1 MKYIGY
7 NRVSTKSQHIETG
20 INQITKFCEDYNY
33 RLEKVYSDQQ
43 TGKNFDRPRYIVMKE
58 DVLYP
63 GDVLIITAIDR
74 LGRNTEEILK
84 ELQYYQDKDVRVMI
98 LELPTTLMR
107 YDELG
112 SDMAKTILKAVNK
125 LLIEILAVQA
135 QTELQKRETR
145 QKEGIQAMKD
155 RGEWDKYGRKRVLS
169 IEDFEREYK
178 NLVEGKIKPFELMRK
193 LKLKTTTYYRY
204 KKIVDSKY
212 MAIN

>member
-20 INQITKFCEDYNY
+20 IKQITKFCEDYNY
-33 RLEKVYSDQQ
+33 RLEKVYADQQ

-74 LGRNTEEILK
+74 LGRNTEEILR

-155 RGEWDKYGRKRVLS
+155 RGEWDRYGRKRVLS

-212 MAIN
+212 IAK

>member
-1 MKYIGY
+1 M
-7 NRVSTKSQHIETG
+7 STKSQHIETG
-20 INQITKFCEDYNY
+20 IKQITKFCEDYNY
-33 RLEKVYSDQQ
+33 RLEKVYADQQ

-74 LGRNTEEILK
+74 LGRNTEEILQ